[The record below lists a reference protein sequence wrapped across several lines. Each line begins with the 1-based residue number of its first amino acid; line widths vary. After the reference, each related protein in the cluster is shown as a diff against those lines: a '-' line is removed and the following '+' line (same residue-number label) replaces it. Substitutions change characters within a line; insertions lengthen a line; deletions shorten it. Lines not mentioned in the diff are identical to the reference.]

1 MEQTIGISLAGG
13 GARGI
18 THIGVL
24 KALEEQGI
32 RPSAI
37 SGASA
42 GSLMGVLY
50 AAGKSPDEMLEI
62 VKETSLTQMLR
73 PSFLSSGLADLS
85 GLKKVLENIIPFDNF
100 ESLLKPLYVS
110 VTNLS
115 KGRWEIYSKGPLYEI
130 ILASC
135 SIPLLFKTRQIGEDL
150 FADGGVMNN
159 LPVEPLVRSCDK
171 VIGVNVTPIDLEE
184 KLGSLME
191 IGYRTLDLVLWS
203 NVEPRLK
210 MCDVVIEPQSDEFG
224 LFDIEKADELVQLG
238 YQAALERL
246 PELEKMFSP

>member
-24 KALEEQGI
+24 KALEEEGI
-32 RPSAI
+32 RPSVI

-73 PSFLSSGLADLS
+73 PSLLSSGLADLE
-85 GLKKVLENIIPFDNF
+85 GLKGVLENIIPFDNF
-100 ESLLKPLYVS
+100 ESLLKPLHVS
-110 VTNLS
+110 VTNMT
-115 KGRWEIYSKGPLYEI
+115 KGKWEIFSKGPLYEV

-135 SIPLLFKTRQIGEDL
+135 SIPLLFKTRQMGEDL
-150 FADGGVMNN
+150 YADGGVLNN
-159 LPVEPLVRSCDK
+159 LPVEPLLESCTK
-171 VIGVNVTPIDLEE
+171 VIGVNVTPINREDELD
-184 KLGSLME
+184 SLMD
-191 IGYRTLDLVLWS
+191 IGYRTLDLIMWS
-203 NVEPRLK
+203 NVESRLRL
-210 MCDVVIEPQSDEFG
+210 CDVIIEPESDEFG
-224 LFDIEKADELVQLG
+224 LFDIKKADELVQIG
-238 YQAALERL
+238 YQAAIERL
-246 PELEKMFSP
+246 PELEKLFSP